1 VHGVVGV
8 MDGADGLGVE
18 VAGKGLRPP
27 TPNSVESMGMP
38 MRPTADGVDG
48 DGDAGV
54 VVPAMPAQVPDGVP
68 AMPPP
73 SKSAPVP
80 DAVGADIALFGKLPD
95 KFPAGE
101 LMPLHVA
108 RLLLVAGAR
117 GDVPEVVGLTPTD
130 PSSVVPSGIPVG
142 GTAGAGPIPSGE
154 VMPSGDGLVMPTCAD
169 AELHPGT
176 TTERTA
182 DTTAAVAV
190 ISERVIRISSCW
202 R

>member
-1 VHGVVGV
+1 
-8 MDGADGLGVE
+8 MDGADGLGVG

-38 MRPTADGVDG
+38 MRPTADGVNG

-68 AMPPP
+68 ARPPP
-73 SKSAPVP
+73 SKSAPVL
-80 DAVGADIALFGKLPD
+80 DAVGDDIALFCKLPD

-101 LMPLHVA
+101 LMPVHVA

-130 PSSVVPSGIPVG
+130 PSSVVPSGIPVR
-142 GTAGAGPIPSGE
+142 GTAAPGPMPSGEVIPSGE
-154 VMPSGDGLVMPTCAD
+154 GALMPTCAD

-176 TTERTA
+176 TKERTA

-190 ISERVIRISSCW
+190 ISKRVMRISSCW